1 MAGYRTGL
9 TLTLPEFD
17 TNGTLKRF
25 ASEHTPES
33 HLAYLWLRR
42 RAQNALNWQVLQTVP
57 LELLGAGLNLRVG
70 AHPDNTADAKISPDG
85 KREFSLKE
93 LADMP
98 RDQQMDIYLNACRQ
112 AGVDVSKLQLE

>member
-17 TNGTLKRF
+17 TNNTLKRF
-25 ASEHTPES
+25 AAEHTPES

-42 RAQNALNWQVLQTVP
+42 RAQNALTWQVLQTMP
-57 LELLGAGLNLRVG
+57 LDLLDAGLNLRVG
-70 AHPDNTADAKISPDG
+70 AHPDDAPAAGISPDG
-85 KREFSLKE
+85 KKELSLKE

-98 RDQQMDIYLNACRQ
+98 RDKQMDIYLNACKQ